1 MAARVVPLVALGA
14 WTFGHITAAVGP
26 FMGPIAAECGRR
38 HRGSALAPARTFLC
52 TIVPF
57 FQEGLQGHAG
67 FLVWGTFVSAGQSF
81 LTFAAVESSRL
92 GTGPPL
98 TWLPAFAALFQALA
112 ELKELTCLQRR
123 LHVSQVFGVSVIL
136 PLLWLPAYFLSGA
149 ADQRKAA
156 PASRAVSV
164 QRIVAIAFVMYVQ
177 TIFCVC
183 LMLPFETDLLK
194 KLIAIFQQSASQI
207 PMLTNPRSV
216 QIIPVVAPFFW
227 LPAAVTERSTKNKDR
242 GHSAILALHLVQA
255 GAALAWHVVAV
266 PYAGLLHPS
275 ALSEVYNLFHS
286 HEGGSACKYFLLVDL
301 LVFIGANFY
310 QVLLEHGIL
319 ALLAV
324 AAGTV
329 LAGPGA
335 ALSLYYAYREAQFLA
350 LPADDAK
357 KSD

>member
-14 WTFGHITAAVGP
+14 WTFKHITAAVGP

-38 HRGSALAPARTFLC
+38 HKGSALAPARTFLC

-67 FLVWGTFVSAGQSF
+67 PAILLPHPGAAACCCLLPAPGLVSSSAAARLTDRRSMPPRAGFLVWGTFVSAGQSF
-81 LTFAAVESSRL
+81 LTFAA
-92 GTGPPL
+92 
-98 TWLPAFAALFQALA
+98 
-112 ELKELTCLQRR
+112 ELRELTCSQRR
-123 LHVSQVFGVSVIL
+123 LHASQVFGVSVIL

-156 PASRAVSV
+156 PTSRAVSV
-164 QRIVAIAFVMYVQ
+164 QRIVAIAIVMYVQ

-194 KLIAIFQQSASQI
+194 KLIAIFQ
-207 PMLTNPRSV
+207 
-216 QIIPVVAPFFW
+216 IIPVVAPFFW
-227 LPAAVTERSTKNKDR
+227 LPAAVTERSTKNKDQ
-242 GHSAILALHLVQA
+242 GHSAVLALHLVQA

-319 ALLAV
+319 ALLVV

-329 LAGPGA
+329 LVGPGA
-335 ALSLYYAYREAQFLA
+335 ALALYYAYREAQFLA

>member
-14 WTFGHITAAVGP
+14 WTFRHITAAVGP
-26 FMGPIAAECGRR
+26 FMAPIAAECGRR

-57 FQEGLQGHAG
+57 FQEGLQGHDG

-81 LTFAAVESSRL
+81 LTFAA
-92 GTGPPL
+92 
-98 TWLPAFAALFQALA
+98 
-112 ELKELTCLQRR
+112 
-123 LHVSQVFGVSVIL
+123 
-136 PLLWLPAYFLSGA
+136 
-149 ADQRKAA
+149 DQRKAA
-156 PASRAVSV
+156 SASRAVSV
-164 QRIVAIAFVMYVQ
+164 QRIVAIAIVMYVQ

-194 KLIAIFQQSASQI
+194 KLIAVFQQSASQT
-207 PMLTNPRSV
+207 PVLTNPRSV

-242 GHSAILALHLVQA
+242 GHSAVLALHLIQA

-275 ALSEVYNLFHS
+275 ALSEAYNLFHS

-319 ALLAV
+319 ALLVV
-324 AAGTV
+324 AAGSLV
-329 LAGPGA
+329 IGPGA